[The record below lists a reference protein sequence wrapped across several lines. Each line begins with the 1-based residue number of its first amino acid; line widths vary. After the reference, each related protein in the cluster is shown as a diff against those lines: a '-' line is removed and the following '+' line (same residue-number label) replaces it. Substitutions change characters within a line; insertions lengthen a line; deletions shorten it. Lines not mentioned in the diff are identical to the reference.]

1 MKNIDTVFTEKPYP
15 DNPEWPPYSQRES
28 LLTILRQASHQ
39 AATLAHEILVS
50 FTQPVDICDPLHIF
64 SACQSLQMGECCF
77 WELPTERR
85 AFVGIGIVTSIETSG
100 TNSFSAA
107 ATAWRKLQR
116 YTISG
121 HSGEHSSDGASSDTY
136 GPILIGGFAFDP
148 LRPRTN
154 LWSDFPDGSL
164 VLPSLL
170 FHVQQDHATL
180 TISRILQPT
189 DDIEAYADEMLE
201 SLRRLYTA
209 AKALPPER
217 LQEKAA
223 ETVPLTLHDL
233 LPTSAWKDL
242 VAGTTSKIQQ
252 GAYQKVVLA
261 RGVQATS
268 ETRPFDISAILQRLR
283 ESYATAY
290 VFAIQRG
297 DHYFVGATP
306 ERLLIARDGQI
317 QTMALAGSA
326 PRGTTEEEDR
336 RLGEELLHSEKNKG
350 EHDIVVATLRDALA
364 QICSEVW
371 IADTPEL
378 LRLKNIQHLKTPI
391 VGKLKPGHNILE
403 AIQELHPTPA
413 VSGFPREAALTEIRE
428 HEQLDRGWYAGPVG
442 WIDANGNGEFAVALR
457 SALLN
462 SHTATLFSGCGIVA
476 DSNPESE
483 YAESCW
489 KLLVMRRGLGEE
501 EL

>member
-1 MKNIDTVFTEKPYP
+1 MKNMDTVFTEKPDT
-15 DNPEWPPYSQRES
+15 DNAEWPSYSQRES
-28 LLTILRQASHQ
+28 LLTILRQASHH
-39 AATLAHEILVS
+39 AATLSHEILVS
-50 FTQPVDICDPLHIF
+50 FTQTVDICDPLHIF

-77 WELPTERR
+77 WELPAERR
-85 AFVGIGIVTSIETSG
+85 AFVGVGVATSIETSG
-100 TNSFSAA
+100 PAGISAA
-107 ATAWRKLQR
+107 TTAWRNLQR
-116 YTISG
+116 YMVSG
-121 HSGEHSSDGASSDTY
+121 RASGDSLSDTY
-136 GPILIGGFAFDP
+136 GPILMGGFAFDP
-148 LRPRTN
+148 LRPHTD
-154 LWSDFPDGSL
+154 LWSAFPDGLL

-180 TISRILQPT
+180 TVNRMLQPA
-189 DDIEAYADEMLE
+189 DDIEACADEMSE
-201 SLRRLYTA
+201 SMLRLYTA
-209 AKALPPER
+209 ARALPPEW
-217 LQEKAA
+217 LQEKAN

-233 LPTSAWKDL
+233 LPADAWKDL
-242 VAGTTSKIQQ
+242 VAETTRKIQQ

-268 ETRPFDISAILQRLR
+268 ATRPFDISATLQRLR
-283 ESYATAY
+283 DSYATAY

-297 DHYFVGATP
+297 EHYFVGATP
-306 ERLLIARDGQI
+306 ERLLVAHDGQL

-326 PRGTTEEEDR
+326 PRGTTEEEDQL
-336 RLGEELLHSEKNKG
+336 LGEELLHSEKNKG
-350 EHDIVVATLRDALA
+350 EHNIVVATLRDALA
-364 QICSEVW
+364 RICSEVW

-391 VGKLKPGHNILE
+391 VGKLRPGHGILE

-413 VSGFPREAALTEIRE
+413 VSGFPREAALKEIRE
-428 HEQLDRGWYAGPVG
+428 HEQLDRGRYAGPVG

-462 SHTATLFSGCGIVA
+462 GHTATLFSGCGIVA